1 MTTYSQQSKRRKHRH
16 ETPSSPL
23 VLLSNVKSK
32 KHDFA
37 LEINSES
44 RSNQNTDASSSWSQ
58 HDLTQTNEQINLFGN
73 WKIGIK
79 SCLISNSLS
88 SWPKN
93 SEVQST
99 SFVKLAV
106 KFEGKKSRTIGIAYL
121 QNRIYS
127 KDVAVSQINRHIS
140 QLWLKIC
147 HPSNR
152 GTNVVGS
159 TFSLTL
165 FSFYLD
171 KLTNSVHML
180 SLGSEYFDTVK
191 QTWSNFKDVF
201 QTFNKNPSEKL
212 ERIEVFISNE
222 LNDFLGE
229 FRAPKSVFTID
240 PKTTDHRTF
249 DENGIA
255 LDTRCAV
262 FPWNK
267 YEIMRAIINIPNTR
281 KTSHIQPSSIAVYT
295 NVPIAHSRIK
305 SYEGNVYHYIDQIPV
320 KDINKNSTSLI
331 QFFPEK
337 IAYKSILQ
345 NIQMDRI
352 DVLLTNAET
361 NKPINLDGNFVL
373 TLDFKLV
380 NS

>member
-1 MTTYSQQSKRRKHRH
+1 MTYSQHSKRRKHQH
-16 ETPSSPL
+16 ETPSSL
-23 VLLSNVKSK
+23 ALLSNVKSK

-44 RSNQNTDASSSWSQ
+44 RSNQNTDAPSSWSQ

-79 SCLISNSLS
+79 SCLISNSLA

-93 SEVQST
+93 SEIQST
-99 SFVKLAV
+99 SFVKLEV
-106 KFEGKKSRTIGIAYL
+106 KFEGKKKSRTIGIAYM

-147 HPSNR
+147 HPSAR

-180 SLGSEYFDTVK
+180 SLGSEYFETVK
-191 QTWSNFKDVF
+191 QTWSNFKEVF
-201 QTFNKNPSEKL
+201 QTFNKTPTEKL
-212 ERIEVFISNE
+212 ESVEVFISNE
-222 LNDFLGE
+222 LNDFLGG
-229 FRAPKSVFTID
+229 FRVPESVFTID
-240 PKTTDHRTF
+240 PKTTDQRTF
-249 DENGIA
+249 DENGIP

-267 YEIMRAIINIPNTR
+267 YEIMRAIINTPNTR
-281 KTSHIQPSSIAVYT
+281 KTPHTEPSLIAVYT

-305 SYEGNVYHYIDQIPV
+305 SCEGNVYHYIDQIPV
-320 KDINKNSTSLI
+320 KDINKNFTSLI

-345 NIQMDRI
+345 NLQMDRI
-352 DVLLTNAET
+352 DVLLINAET

-373 TLDFKLV
+373 ALDFKLA